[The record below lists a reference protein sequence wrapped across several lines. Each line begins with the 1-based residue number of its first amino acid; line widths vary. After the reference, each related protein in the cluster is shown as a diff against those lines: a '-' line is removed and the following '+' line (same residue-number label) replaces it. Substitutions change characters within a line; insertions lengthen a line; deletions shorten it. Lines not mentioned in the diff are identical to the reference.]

1 MTYREAREAIRREA
15 EAMGMT
21 LSAAE
26 EREAAR
32 RMVREWR
39 ERHPEPQGDFDAP
52 APSDVEAPDFSAPAV
67 IRRLEAN
74 EL

>member
-1 MTYREAREAIRREA
+1 MTFREAREAIRCEA

-21 LSAAE
+21 LTAAE

-39 ERHPEPQGDFDAP
+39 ERHPEPRGDF
-52 APSDVEAPDFSAPAV
+52 EAPDFSAAAV
-67 IRRLEAN
+67 TRKLEAN

>member
-21 LSAAE
+21 LTAAE

-39 ERHPEPQGDFDAP
+39 ERHPEPQGD
-52 APSDVEAPDFSAPAV
+52 VEAPDFSAPAV